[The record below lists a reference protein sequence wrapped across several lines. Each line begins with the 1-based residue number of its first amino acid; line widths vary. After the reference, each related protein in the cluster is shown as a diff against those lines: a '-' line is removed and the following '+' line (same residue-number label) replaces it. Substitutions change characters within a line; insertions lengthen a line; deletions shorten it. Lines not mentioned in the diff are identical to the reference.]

1 MWCIKFGIA
10 RGTTCT
16 FLADVSHSRPSSLLF
31 IGRPDEYDIFTPF
44 LTTANENVAISLRT
58 NITVPVG
65 PGITTNPA
73 MNIGWTNEGC
83 TGVSQYA
90 YRPDLVYTPLFSL
103 RSIRRPL
110 WRRDEGGLG
119 VEA

>member
-1 MWCIKFGIA
+1 
-10 RGTTCT
+10 
-16 FLADVSHSRPSSLLF
+16 
-31 IGRPDEYDIFTPF
+31 
-44 LTTANENVAISLRT
+44 
-58 NITVPVG
+58 
-65 PGITTNPA
+65 

-119 VEA
+119 VEAWHETDVPWDDLDDEGTPVPEPVYENDPGDDDDDDDDDDDE